1 MRELIFNLAKRVAKW
16 AKQGEKRSVLS
27 EDTAWATSSLPVNSS
42 MTSGS
47 LQTSIQ
53 CNVSMRPAMNGRV
66 LELAQWEPTI
76 RNGQKTGDGTWK
88 HSLYIVPEGESIQDA
103 IAVLLVTQSLK

>member
-1 MRELIFNLAKRVAKW
+1 MKEFIFNTAMKIARW
-16 AKQGEKRSVLS
+16 AKHGAKNPSATEISWDSAQPIN
-27 EDTAWATSSLPVNSS
+27 TA

-47 LQTSIQ
+47 LQTTIQ
-53 CNVSMRPAMNGRV
+53 CNVSMRSAMNGRV
-66 LELAQWEPTI
+66 LELAQWEPVT
-76 RNGQKTGDGTWK
+76 RNGIKTGDGNWK